1 MNQKPER
8 YMNSSKYVFGEQ
20 SLYEKCIDI
29 YMSSLFVLKD
39 LTD

>member
-1 MNQKPER
+1 MNFNQ
-8 YMNSSKYVFGEQ
+8 YTFGEQ